1 MIPVLRPAAPALPGP
16 PADEGVVVTQPP
28 ARLAYMAGVDGL
40 RGLAVLAVIAY
51 HVGSG
56 WAPGG
61 FLGVEVFFVV
71 SGYLITGLLV
81 GERGVGLRLPL
92 RRFWARRARRLLPAL
107 GVLLVAVTGYAAVV
121 VPDELPRL
129 RGDLLGA
136 FTYSSNWHLIAGGG
150 DYFETIGRPSILQH
164 LWSLAVEEQF
174 YLLWPVVLAFVLPRL
189 GRRGTSLL
197 VVMAAALSSAAM
209 WWASL
214 AGDTSR
220 AYYATDTRASALLVG
235 SVLAL
240 LRPPA
245 TVRTGGG
252 GRKPAGTGTA
262 PRRRFDALDLAG
274 AAALVWLAVVMATVS
289 QFDRGLYAGGFLR
302 VSLPTV
308 VVLAAVGRRR
318 SILGRVLGNPLLR
331 AVGLRS
337 YSLYLWHW
345 PVVVLIRP
353 NLDVTLDGPALVV
366 LRIGLTFALAEA
378 CYRGVESPIRA
389 GTFLARAR
397 AWPAGWPVAER
408 RRLWRLSAAA
418 AAVFVAG
425 LVALPMRAEHKP
437 TDIEVLLA
445 ASPPVTVPTPTTGT
459 ATTPTT
465 PTTPPAPDTAPPGL
479 LPGPVPTDAP
489 SPTAPPPTETVVGPA
504 AGATTTTPTGPTTIP
519 TAVPIPAVPA
529 PPPPGPT
536 PGGVLAIGDSVMLG
550 ASNALSAQY
559 AGDIAIDAQVS
570 RQAADGIDVLQA
582 WVDSGAPGTV
592 VVDLG
597 TNGAFYPDQL
607 DQLVALAGPER
618 TVVFLTVHVP
628 QAWQDQV
635 NTTVVEGVARHPNA
649 RLVDWAAMVDA
660 DPGLVGGDGT
670 HTTVAGAATY
680 AAAVKTVTG

>member
-1 MIPVLRPAAPALPGP
+1 MIPVVSRVAPALPGP
-16 PADEGVVVTQPP
+16 PADEGVVVTQRS
-28 ARLAYMAGVDGL
+28 ARLAYLAGVDGL

-51 HVGSG
+51 HVGFG

-92 RRFWARRARRLLPAL
+92 WRFWARRARRLLPAL
-107 GVLLVAVTGYAAVV
+107 GVLLVAVTGYASVV

-136 FTYSSNWHLIAGGG
+136 LAYSSNWHLIAGGG

-197 VVMAAALSSAAM
+197 VVMAATLSSAAM
-209 WWASL
+209 WWASM

-240 LRPPA
+240 LQPPA
-245 TVRTGGG
+245 TVRIGASE
-252 GRKPAGTGTA
+252 RKPAGTGTA
-262 PRRRFDALDLAG
+262 PRRRLDALDLAG

-331 AVGLRS
+331 SVGLRS

-345 PVVVLIRP
+345 PVVVLTRP
-353 NLDVTLDGPALVV
+353 NLDVSLDGPTLVALRV
-366 LRIGLTFALAEA
+366 GLTFALAEA
-378 CYRGVESPIRA
+378 CYRGVERPIRA

-397 AWPAGWPVAER
+397 AWPEGWPVAER
-408 RRLWRLSAAA
+408 RRLWRLGAVA
-418 AAVFVAG
+418 AAVLVAG
-425 LVALPMRAEHKP
+425 LVALPFRAEHKP

-465 PTTPPAPDTAPPGL
+465 ATAPDTAPATPP
-479 LPGPVPTDAP
+479 PGPVPTDAP
-489 SPTAPPPTETVVGPA
+489 APSTPPTETVVDPT
-504 AGATTTTPTGPTTIP
+504 AGATTTPPTETTASP
-519 TAVPIPAVPA
+519 AAVPTPAVPA
-529 PPPPGPT
+529 PPGPGPT
-536 PGGVLAIGDSVMLG
+536 PGGVLGIGDSVMLG

-559 AGDIAIDAQVS
+559 TGDIAIDAQVS
-570 RQAADGIDVLQA
+570 RQVADGIDALQA
-582 WVDSGAPGTV
+582 WIDSGAPGTV

-660 DPGLVGGDGT
+660 DPSLVGGDGT

-680 AAAVKTVTG
+680 AAAVKTATG